1 MVDVATLV
9 ADLSAESADL
19 DALVSS
25 LDPADW
31 SRDTPAPV
39 MNFNTSV
46 AWMAPMTPGNTPS
59 TPPSPQLGTAPD
71 GGGSG
76 YKQR

>member
-19 DALVSS
+19 DALASS

-31 SRDTPAPV
+31 SRDTPAPGW
-39 MNFNTSV
+39 TI
-46 AWMAPMTPGNTPS
+46 AH
-59 TPPSPQLGTAPD
+59 
-71 GGGSG
+71 
-76 YKQR
+76 